1 MKKLILASAI
11 AATFATGLA
20 CAQDVKPAETKAVV
34 EAPKAEEKKPDHE
47 VSFNVGLASE
57 YRYRGISQ
65 SRLDPA
71 ISAGADYTH
80 NPTGLYAGTWVSS
93 IKWIKDAGTVGGYS
107 GKGNVEVD
115 LYAGK
120 KGEIGKGFGYDVGG
134 LYYWYPD
141 NNYAITSANA
151 NTFELYGKL
160 TYGPAY
166 VKYSHSTTNLFGN
179 ANTKNSGYIDVGADI
194 DLGSG
199 YTLNLHAGHQRVKNL
214 SVASYSDYKVGLS
227 KEFFGVGFGLA
238 VIGTDADK
246 GFYVTPASDGSKFT
260 GRTALVLTATKTF

>member
-1 MKKLILASAI
+1 MKKLILAAAI
-11 AATFATGLA
+11 AATFTSAF
-20 CAQDVKPAETKAVV
+20 AQTPEAKP
-34 EAPKAEEKKPDHE
+34 EEKKPDHE

-93 IKWIKDAGTVGGYS
+93 IKWIKDGGDIASAPYN
-107 GKGNVEVD
+107 GKGPVEVD
-115 LYAGK
+115 LYFGK
-120 KGEIGKGFGYDVGG
+120 KGDLGKGFGYDVGG

-141 NNYAITSANA
+141 NNYALSSANA

-246 GFYVTPASDGSKFT
+246 NLYVTPASDGSKFT